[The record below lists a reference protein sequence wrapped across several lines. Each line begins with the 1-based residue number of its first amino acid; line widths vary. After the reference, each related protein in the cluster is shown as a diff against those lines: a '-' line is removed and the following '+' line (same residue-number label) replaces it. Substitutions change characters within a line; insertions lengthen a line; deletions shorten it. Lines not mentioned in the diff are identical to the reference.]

1 MPTPVVTRRLPLLL
15 GFLIAVGPISTDMYL
30 PAFPQIARDFHSVG
44 APQLSLAA
52 YFFGLAIGQMT
63 QGPLSDR
70 LGRRGPLLVGLTIYT
85 IASLGCAVC
94 WSVSSFAVFRFLAA
108 AGCSAGVVIPRAMV
122 RDLAD
127 GPAAAKL
134 FSKLMLV
141 MGVAPIIA
149 PMLGA
154 FSLSL
159 GSWRLI
165 FGLAAIYGVLA
176 LALVWYFL
184 PDTLP
189 PERRSRVGPGAV
201 AVRYVAIFRERSF
214 IAHALVLMFTS
225 AALFAYLSGSPQ
237 IFVGL
242 YGWSTAEYAAFFGVA
257 AIAYIG
263 YNQLNP
269 YLVARYG
276 ISPVISIAGNVLLIA
291 SLLLGL
297 LAWHPMGP
305 FFVAGAILI
314 GELGFGLVMPC
325 SMVGALSNHQAHAGS
340 ASALMGTLQY
350 SGGALACLAMGAWA
364 EASATPMAVAMLVCA
379 SLAVL
384 AAGLRPRLSLVGSA
398 VGSN

>member
-1 MPTPVVTRRLPLLL
+1 
-15 GFLIAVGPISTDMYL
+15 MYL
-30 PAFPQIARDFHSVG
+30 PAFPAIARDFHSAG

-52 YFFGLAIGQMT
+52 YFFGLAVGQMT

-70 LGRRGPLLVGLTIYT
+70 LGRRGPLLVGLMIYT
-85 IASLGCAVC
+85 VASLGCAVC
-94 WSVSSFAVFRFLAA
+94 WSVSSFVLFRFLAA

-141 MGVAPIIA
+141 MGVAPIAA

-154 FSLSL
+154 LSMSV
-159 GSWRLI
+159 GNWRLI

-176 LALVWYFL
+176 VVLIWYFL

-189 PERRSRVGPGAV
+189 PERRTRLGPGAV
-201 AVRYVAIFRERSF
+201 VVRYVAIFRERSF
-214 IAHALVLMFTS
+214 ITHAMILMFTS
-225 AALFAYLSGSPQ
+225 AGLFAFLSGSPQ

-242 YGWSTAEYAAFFGVA
+242 YGWSAAEYAALFGVT

-269 YLVARYG
+269 ILVTRYG
-276 ISPVISIAGNVLLIA
+276 ITPVISVAGNILLGS
-291 SLLLGL
+291 SLLLVA
-297 LAWHPMGP
+297 LAWHPLGP
-305 FFVAGAILI
+305 FAVLAALMI
-314 GELGFGLVMPC
+314 GEAGFGLVMPC
-325 SMVGALSNHQAHAGS
+325 SMVGALSHHQAHAGS

-350 SGGALACLAMGAWA
+350 SGGALSCLAMGAWA
-364 EASATPMAVAMLVCA
+364 ENSATPMAVAMLVCA

-384 AAGLRPRLSLVGSA
+384 AASLRPRLTLVA
-398 VGSN
+398 AET